1 MRGRFRRSFST
12 PERYT
17 PDQVNGVAFR
27 LQDVLHTF
35 KKGHRI
41 MVQVQ
46 SSWFPAFDR
55 NPQKY
60 VPNIYEAK
68 ASDFI
73 KATETVWVS
82 RRAASGIEVQ
92 VLPPL

>member
-1 MRGRFRRSFST
+1 
-12 PERYT
+12 
-17 PDQVNGVAFR
+17 
-27 LQDVLHTF
+27 
-35 KKGHRI
+35 

-73 KATETVWVS
+73 KATQRVWVG
-82 RRAASGIEVQ
+82 RDAASGIEVQ
-92 VLPPL
+92 VLP